1 MFFLLFLL
9 DDRRIRIRTYNTAEL
24 KFSNISKGSFLHLT
38 NFFVSNFERCVK
50 NCEVLDI
57 VQNHVFFQARKIRR
71 VCPQEEKVLDK
82 FIF

>member
-9 DDRRIRIRTYNTAEL
+9 DDRRIRIRTHNTAEL
-24 KFSNISKGSFLHLT
+24 KFSNISTGSFLHLT
-38 NFFVSNFERCVK
+38 IFFCPLLIRCVK
-50 NCEVLDI
+50 KREVFDI

-71 VCPQEEKVLDK
+71 MCPQEEKVLDK